1 MGFGEN
7 LVSLRESRG
16 ISRKELSELL
26 KMPYTTLRNYETN
39 QREPGHKLLIQLSK
53 LFNISIDALIGN
65 ETHRSSERQE
75 PIFSKDEVLHIKK
88 YRALDS
94 HGKKVVD
101 FVLSEEYARSQQQTQ
116 SAPSH
121 SIIYLPYPLQATSAG
136 PGDFAD
142 DESAEQI
149 PVIRNAWTSKAD
161 YIIRV
166 HGNSMEPE
174 IRDGDRLLVRS
185 QPAVDPGE
193 IGIFIH
199 RGERFVKVYR
209 ETFLESYN
217 PNYEDIPVEE
227 DTRCI
232 GKVICVLAPEWIES
246 KQ

>member
-1 MGFGEN
+1 MGIGKRIKEARERAGLTQEELGS
-7 LVSLRESRG
+7 LVGVTGSA
-16 ISRKELSELL
+16 I
-26 KMPYTTLRNYETN
+26 TNYEKGTSHPK
-39 QREPGHKLLIQLSK
+39 EPVLYALISALHVDANYLFQDCVKTLQSSSEISPKERKLLS
-53 LFNISIDALIGN
+53 D
-65 ETHRSSERQE
+65 
-75 PIFSKDEVLHIKK
+75 FS
-88 YRALDS
+88 ALDKW
-94 HGKKVVD
+94 GQKQ
-101 FVLSEEYARSQQQTQ
+101 VLSVVSNELARCAEQPQIQQI
-116 SAPSH
+116 SDV
-121 SIIYLPYPLQATSAG
+121 IYLPYPLQATSAG

-217 PNYEDIPVEE
+217 PDYEDIPVEE